1 MLGAP
6 LATLEQLRIFIAV
19 AEQLHVTRGAASL
32 NMTQSAA
39 SAAIQALE
47 TRLGTTLL
55 ERVGRHIE
63 LSEAGRVFL
72 PEARAVL
79 SKAFEAE
86 QALAELEGLSRGRL
100 RLWAS
105 QTIAGYWLPPYL
117 HRFHIAYPRVE
128 LEVRIAN
135 SMQVSRAVLDG
146 EADLGFVEGDIE
158 EPLLARIPVA
168 VDQLVLIVAATHELA
183 SFKSINIGD
192 LRKLNWVLREPGA
205 GTRQIFEKALRE
217 YGAGLNELQVAME
230 LPSNEAVRSAVEAGA
245 GATVISRLV
254 AAKGLAE
261 GTLTELPLAF
271 PERRYL
277 ALRHG
282 DRRRSRAGIAL
293 LEMMRK
299 PPSNAEP
306 IGATAR

>member
-1 MLGAP
+1 MHASP
-6 LATLEQLRIFIAV
+6 LATLEQLRVFIAV
-19 AEQLHVTRGAASL
+19 AEQLHVTRAAAAL

-72 PEARAVL
+72 PEAKTVL

-86 QALAELEGLSRGRL
+86 QALAELEGLVRGRL

-105 QTIAGYWLPPYL
+105 HTIAGYWLPPYL
-117 HRFHIAYPRVE
+117 HRFHVAYPRVE

-135 SMQVSRAVLDG
+135 SMQVSHAVLVG

-158 EPLLARIPVA
+158 EPLLVHIPVA
-168 VDQLVLIVAATHELA
+168 VDQLVLIVAASHELA
-183 SFKSINIGD
+183 SIKSMKIAD
-192 LRKLNWVLREPGA
+192 LHKLRWVLREPGA

-217 YGAGLNELQVAME
+217 YGTGLDELQVGME

-254 AAKGLAE
+254 VAKGLAE

-282 DRRRSRAGIAL
+282 DRRRSRAGNAL
-293 LEMMRK
+293 LEMIRK
-299 PPSNAEP
+299 PPSDA
-306 IGATAR
+306 ACA